1 MWLMIFGVILYY
13 VGLVNH
19 RYIHHT
25 FNFGFSNYY
34 FWYSMLVI
42 CRILIKFFGNI
53 QYSIFYSPLASSEI
67 VSILIQLLFAYIL

>member
-25 FNFGFSNYY
+25 LILGLVTIISGTLCWLFVGYSLSFLEIFN
-34 FWYSMLVI
+34 
-42 CRILIKFFGNI
+42 
-53 QYSIFYSPLASSEI
+53 I
-67 VSILIQLLFAYIL
+67 VSFIALSF

>member
-25 FNFGFSNYY
+25 LILGLVTIISGTLCWLFVG
-34 FWYSMLVI
+34 YSLS
-42 CRILIKFFGNI
+42 FFGNI
-53 QYSIFYSPLASSEI
+53 QYS
-67 VSILIQLLFAYIL
+67 